1 MYESK
6 GMWFGSDPKR
16 GKKAFATKEE
26 AEAYENGTEKLNKLQ
41 EDSRANWYGEADHG
55 GEEEEEIHEEE
66 AGSDE

>member
-1 MYESK
+1 MFQSK
-6 GMWFGSDPKR
+6 GNWVGYLPGI

-55 GEEEEEIHEEE
+55 GEEEEKVDEEE
-66 AGSDE
+66 ASSDE